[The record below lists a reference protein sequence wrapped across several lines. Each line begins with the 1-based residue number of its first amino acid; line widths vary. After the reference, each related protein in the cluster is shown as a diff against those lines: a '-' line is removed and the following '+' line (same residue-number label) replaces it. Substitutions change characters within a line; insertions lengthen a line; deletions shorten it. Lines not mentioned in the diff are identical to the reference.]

1 MLAQGSAAAP
11 RAQDVARARALDAY
25 AAMQRAFYEPDTKS
39 YAGVYPPR
47 VRAQAWPFS
56 QALWATLDI
65 ATLPG
70 MSGDARSDLLER
82 IRGLSAYKHP
92 EAGRPAEFAPKYGG
106 SGDVYYD
113 DNLWI
118 ALGLLAAKPVTHDP
132 SLRQDGAAD
141 LHARR

>member
-11 RAQDVARARALDAY
+11 RAQEVARARALDAY
-25 AAMQRAFYEPDTKS
+25 AAMQHAFYEPGTKS

-82 IRGLSAYKHP
+82 ARPARG
-92 EAGRPAEFAPKYGG
+92 EAGDARPVAG
-106 SGDVYYD
+106 
-113 DNLWI
+113 
-118 ALGLLAAKPVTHDP
+118 
-132 SLRQDGAAD
+132 QDGAAD